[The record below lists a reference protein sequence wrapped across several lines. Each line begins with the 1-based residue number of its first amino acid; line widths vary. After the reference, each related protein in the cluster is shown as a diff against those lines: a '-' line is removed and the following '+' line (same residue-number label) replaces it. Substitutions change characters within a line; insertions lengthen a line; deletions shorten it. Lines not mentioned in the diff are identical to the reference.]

1 MAGPD
6 EQRIKIMDRQK
17 NLLNGHLSFRAAPLS
32 NVSEEEVAT
41 TGWRRGPRCVD
52 AGLANRLY
60 MEALGTVVA
69 HELVRL
75 NSKTAQIRG
84 GLACWQRRI
93 VTAYTE
99 EHLADDI
106 YIETLAK
113 LVDLSRWYF
122 CRAFKQSFGV
132 PPHQYHILRRIE
144 CAKQLLMAPAP

>member
-1 MAGPD
+1 
-6 EQRIKIMDRQK
+6 
-17 NLLNGHLSFRAAPLS
+17 
-32 NVSEEEVAT
+32 T

-93 VTAYTE
+93 VTAYIE

-144 CAKQLLMAPAP
+144 RAKQLLMAPSPSVTDIGSALGYSDSSSFSTAFRKVTGFSPTNYHRRLD